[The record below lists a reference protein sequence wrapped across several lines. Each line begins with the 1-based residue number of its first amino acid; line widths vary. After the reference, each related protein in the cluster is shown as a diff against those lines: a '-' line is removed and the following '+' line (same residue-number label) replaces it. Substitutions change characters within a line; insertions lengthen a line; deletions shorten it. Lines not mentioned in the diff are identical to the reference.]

1 MKQLLILLFLLCSI
15 GVSAQDVIVKKDG
28 TTILSK
34 VLEVG
39 QSVIKYK
46 KHENPDGPTYTI
58 SKSELQ
64 AINYQNGAKD
74 TFSEPVREENRYLPN
89 NQNDGTQQY
98 NDNALLMIDA
108 NKHSKKHIYWNIKAG
123 LSFDT
128 YNGSSEDLS
137 FTPGYDVSFGAI
149 FPLKN
154 NNFIFGIDASLF
166 SYGTH
171 IKKSDENIT
180 NIAIGITP
188 YFGYKYLVSEN
199 FSLRPYI
206 GPYISIVPG
215 KKGIDNL
222 KADVYY
228 RIDNK
233 VSYGINMGVEAF
245 LSRNF
250 YIDLHCRK
258 DIKANCREKI
268 LDQNT
273 SSQRRDDLT
282 ALKIVLGL
290 GYQF

>member
-1 MKQLLILLFLLCSI
+1 MKQILFLLFLLCSI
-15 GVSAQDVIVKKDG
+15 SVSAQDVIVKKDG

-39 QSVIKYK
+39 QSEIRYK
-46 KHENPDGPTYTI
+46 KHENLDGPTYTI

-74 TFSEPVREENRYLPN
+74 TFSEPVREDNRYLPN

-137 FTPGYDVSFGAI
+137 LTPGYDVSFGTV
-149 FPLKN
+149 FPLKT
-154 NNFIFGIDASLF
+154 NNFVLGIDASLF

-171 IKKSDENIT
+171 IKKTDENLT

-188 YFGYKYLVSEN
+188 YIGYEYLVSEKL
-199 FSLRPYI
+199 SLRPYI
-206 GPYISIVPG
+206 GPYVSIVPG
-215 KKGIDNL
+215 DRSIDKASIFYKIDNE
-222 KADVYY
+222 VT
-228 RIDNK
+228 
-233 VSYGINMGVEAF
+233 YGINLGVEAF
-245 LSRNF
+245 LSKNF
-250 YIDLHCRK
+250 FIDLHCRK
-258 DIKANCREKI
+258 DVKANCREKI
-268 LDQNT
+268 DQNDG
-273 SSQRRDDLT
+273 SQRREELT
-282 ALKIVLGL
+282 ALKIVFGL